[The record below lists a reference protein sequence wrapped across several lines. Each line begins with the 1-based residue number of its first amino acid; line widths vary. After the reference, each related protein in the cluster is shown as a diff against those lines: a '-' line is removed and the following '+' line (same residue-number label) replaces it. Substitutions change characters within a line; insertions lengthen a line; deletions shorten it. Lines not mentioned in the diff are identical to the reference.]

1 MRCTL
6 LVASLL
12 ALPALAQPP
21 LPRLVAPSTLPPRYG
36 YSQGPVLLFGS
47 LLPLQGLPDVPREHC
62 QLRDAQRGGIDWQ
75 ALPPYEPVYA
85 PQRVQPTAYW
95 LGW

>member
-21 LPRLVAPSTLPPRYG
+21 LPRLVAPSTLPPVYG
-36 YSQGPVLLFGS
+36 YAQRPVLLFGS
-47 LLPLQGLPDVPREHC
+47 LLPLQALPDVPRKDC
-62 QLRDAQRGGIDWQ
+62 QPRDAQRSGIDWQ
-75 ALPPYEPVYA
+75 ALPAYQPAYD
-85 PQRVQPTAYW
+85 PQRVQPTTYW